1 MSVDGNGRPSWLAG
15 INHVGVTVE
24 SLDDALAFYKDVF
37 GLEPVLV
44 TEAAGPEVAAMFQV
58 PEADFRV
65 AFLPV
70 GDSVWELVEY
80 RTAERVS
87 HRPRHDEIGGMHVA
101 FEVAD
106 MDAALA
112 HLARHGV
119 EVPAAPLDIPEGPTA
134 GARIAYVRDPNG
146 VQIELLQPPPA
157 AER

>member
-1 MSVDGNGRPSWLAG
+1 MSEGWLSG
-15 INHVGVTVE
+15 INHVGVTVA
-24 SLDDALAFYKDVF
+24 SLEDALAFYKDVF

-44 TEAAGPEVAAMFQV
+44 TDASGPEVAAMFQV
-58 PEADFRV
+58 PGADFRV

-70 GDSVWELVEY
+70 GESVWELIEY
-80 RTAERVS
+80 RTPGRET
-87 HRPRHDEIGGMHVA
+87 RPRHDEIGGMHVC
-101 FEVAD
+101 FEVSD

-119 EVPAAPLDIPEGPTA
+119 AVPEKPLEIPEGPTA

-157 AER
+157 